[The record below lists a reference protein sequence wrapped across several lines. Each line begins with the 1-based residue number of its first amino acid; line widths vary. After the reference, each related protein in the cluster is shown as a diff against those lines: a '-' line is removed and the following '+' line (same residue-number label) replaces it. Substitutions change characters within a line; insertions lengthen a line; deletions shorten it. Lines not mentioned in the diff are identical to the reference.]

1 MHMARTEEGSMA
13 QTYQPGVTPHHQ
25 PRNEGEEPKSSGF
38 YQKGGPVEGGWGFV
52 LPREDGRIEIV
63 PARNAAVIGS
73 DEGADVRI
81 VGDDV
86 AARHARVEV
95 RADGV
100 YLEDLDSPHG
110 TFVGGV
116 RARRIGV
123 AHGDVVR
130 FGNQLA
136 VFAER
141 GLADYE
147 GKIDLATPLVLGPRD
162 IAAFVE
168 PALNHARAARSFVI
182 EGGSSIG
189 KHTLA
194 DLAARERHSNGPQ
207 ITINGK
213 GTPGES
219 VASARSQQPTT
230 WVLLHAELLP
240 RPLQLEIAQIL
251 NRIPDVVAI
260 ATLETPLDRAAADGL
275 IAPGFAALFNG
286 RRVSVPS
293 LSERRENIPGI
304 VWGLAKK
311 LDIETSRLSVEFI
324 ERIARAGWPGGIAEI
339 EEVLRDAAAQ
349 SEGTLDASS
358 IQRQLTRPPS
368 AYPSL
373 PAADDPALARER
385 LVDALAKANGSIA
398 SAARTLGMSRQAVYR
413 EAQRL
418 GLELGRRRAR

>member
-1 MHMARTEEGSMA
+1 MA
-13 QTYQPGVTPHHQ
+13 QTYQPGVTPHQ

-38 YQKGGPVEGGWGFV
+38 YQKGNGPVEGGWGFV

-81 VGDDV
+81 VGPDV
-86 AARHARVEV
+86 ASRHARVEV

-100 YLEDLDSPHG
+100 YLEDLESPHG

-123 AHGDVVR
+123 SHGDVVR

-147 GKIDLATPLVLGPRD
+147 GKIDLATPVVLGPRD
-162 IAAFVE
+162 IAAFIE
-168 PALNHARAARSFVI
+168 PALNHARAGRSFAI
-182 EGGSSIG
+182 EGGPSIG
-189 KHTLA
+189 KRTLA
-194 DLAARERHSNGPQ
+194 DLAANERQANGPVV
-207 ITINGK
+207 TINGK
-213 GTPGES
+213 GTPGDS
-219 VASARSQQPTT
+219 VASARTQQPAT
-230 WVLLHAELLP
+230 WILLHAEHLP
-240 RPLQLEIAQIL
+240 RPLQVEIGQIL
-251 NRIPDVVAI
+251 NRIPEVVAI
-260 ATLETPLDRAAADGL
+260 ATLEVPLDRATADGL
-275 IAPGFAALFNG
+275 IAPGFGALFNG
-286 RRVSVPS
+286 RRVHVPS
-293 LSERRENIPGI
+293 LSARREAIPGI
-304 VWGLAKK
+304 VWALAKK
-311 LDIETSRLSVEFI
+311 FDIDASRLSVEFI

-339 EEVLRDAAAQ
+339 EEVVRDAAGQA
-349 SEGTLDASS
+349 EGTLDASS
-358 IQRQLTRPPS
+358 IQRPLTRPPS

>member
-1 MHMARTEEGSMA
+1 MA
-13 QTYQPGVTPHHQ
+13 QTYQPGVTPHQ
-25 PRNEGEEPKSSGF
+25 TRNEGEEPKSSGF

-81 VGDDV
+81 VGPEV
-86 AARHARVEV
+86 APRHARVEV

-100 YLEDLDSPHG
+100 YLEDLESPHG

-123 AHGDVVR
+123 GHGDVVR

-147 GKIDLATPLVLGPRD
+147 GKIDLGSALVLGPRD
-162 IAAFVE
+162 IVAFVE
-168 PALNHARAARSFVI
+168 PALNHARAGRSFAL
-182 EGGSSIG
+182 EGGPSIG
-189 KHTLA
+189 KRTLA
-194 DLAARERHSNGPQ
+194 ELAARERQSQGPVV
-207 ITINGK
+207 TINGK
-213 GTPGES
+213 STPGDS
-219 VASARSQQPTT
+219 LASARAQQPAT
-230 WVLLHAELLP
+230 WILLHAEQLP
-240 RPLQLEIAQIL
+240 RPLQVEIGQML
-251 NRIPDVVAI
+251 NRTPEAVAV
-260 ATLETPLDRAAADGL
+260 ATLEVPLDRATADGMV
-275 IAPGFAALFNG
+275 APGFGALFNG
-286 RRVSVPS
+286 RRVTVPA
-293 LSERRENIPGI
+293 LSARREAIPGI
-304 VWGLAKK
+304 VWSLAKK
-311 LDIETSRLSVEFI
+311 LDIGASRLSVEFI

-339 EEVLRDAAAQ
+339 EEVLRDAAGQA
-349 SEGTLDASS
+349 EGTLDASS
-358 IQRQLTRPPS
+358 ILRPLTRPPS

>member
-1 MHMARTEEGSMA
+1 MA
-13 QTYQPGVTPHHQ
+13 QTYQPGVTPHQARH
-25 PRNEGEEPKSSGF
+25 EGEEPKSSGF
-38 YQKGGPVEGGWGFV
+38 YQKGNTVEGGWGFV

-73 DEGADVRI
+73 DESADVRI
-81 VGDDV
+81 VGNDV
-86 AARHARVEV
+86 APRHARVEV

-100 YLEDLDSPHG
+100 YLEDLDSPAG

-147 GKIDLATPLVLGPRD
+147 GKIDLATPIVLGPRD

-182 EGGSSIG
+182 EGGPSIG
-189 KHTLA
+189 KRTLA
-194 DLAARERHSNGPQ
+194 ELAARERQSNGPSV
-207 ITINGK
+207 TINGK
-213 GTPGES
+213 TA
-219 VASARSQQPTT
+219 ASDVIAQARAQQPVT
-230 WVLLHAELLP
+230 WTILHAEQLA
-240 RPLQLEIAQIL
+240 RPLQIEIVQIL
-251 NRIPDVVAI
+251 NRIPDAVAI
-260 ATLETPLDRAAADGL
+260 ATLETPLDRAAADGML
-275 IAPGFAALFNG
+275 APGFAALFSG
-286 RRVSVPS
+286 RRVAVPP
-293 LSERRENIPGI
+293 LAARRETIPGI

-311 LDIETSRLSVEFI
+311 LDIDAQRLSVEFI
-324 ERIARAGWPGGIAEI
+324 ERIGRAGWPGGIAEI
-339 EEVLRDAAAQ
+339 EEVLRDAAATQ
-349 SEGTLDASS
+349 TQGTLDASS
-358 IQRQLTRPPS
+358 IQRPLTRPPS

-418 GLELGRRRAR
+418 GLELGRRRAAR

>member
-1 MHMARTEEGSMA
+1 MHRKRTEEGSMA
-13 QTYQPGVTPHHQ
+13 QTYQPGVTPHQSRH
-25 PRNEGEEPKSSGF
+25 EGEEPKSSGF

-63 PARNAAVIGS
+63 PARNGAVIGS

-81 VGDDV
+81 VGNDI
-86 AARHARVEV
+86 AARHARIEV

-100 YLEDLDSPHG
+100 YLEDLESPHG

-168 PALNHARAARSFVI
+168 PALNHARAGRSFAI
-182 EGGSSIG
+182 EGGTSIG
-189 KHTLA
+189 KRTLA
-194 DLAARERHSNGPQ
+194 ELAAHERQSSGPVV
-207 ITINGK
+207 TINGK
-213 GTPGES
+213 GTPGDS
-219 VASARSQQPTT
+219 VASARAQQPAT
-230 WVLLHAELLP
+230 WILLHAELLP
-240 RPLQLEIAQIL
+240 RPLQVEIGQIL
-251 NRIPDVVAI
+251 NRIPEVVAI
-260 ATLETPLDRAAADGL
+260 CTLDVPLDRATADGL
-275 IAPGFAALFNG
+275 IAPGFGALFNG
-286 RRVSVPS
+286 RRVSVPP
-293 LSERRENIPGI
+293 LSARREALPCI
-304 VWGLAKK
+304 VWALAKK
-311 LDIETSRLSVEFI
+311 LDIAEARLSVEFI

-339 EEVLRDAAAQ
+339 EDVLRDAAGQ
-349 SEGTLDASS
+349 TEGTLDASS
-358 IQRQLTRPPS
+358 IQRPLTRPPS

>member
-1 MHMARTEEGSMA
+1 MA
-13 QTYQPGVTPHHQ
+13 QTYQPGVTPHH
-25 PRNEGEEPKSSGF
+25 PRHDGEEPKSSGF

-81 VGDDV
+81 VGPDV

-100 YLEDLDSPHG
+100 YLEDLESPHG

-147 GKIDLATPLVLGPRD
+147 GKIDLTTALVLGPRD

-168 PALNHARAARSFVI
+168 PALNHARAGRSFAI
-182 EGGSSIG
+182 EGGPSIG
-189 KHTLA
+189 KRTLA
-194 DLAARERHSNGPQ
+194 DLAAHERQANGPVV
-207 ITINGK
+207 TINGK

-219 VASARSQQPTT
+219 LASARTQQPAT
-230 WVLLHAELLP
+230 WILLHAEQLP
-240 RPLQLEIAQIL
+240 RPLQVEIGQIL

-260 ATLETPLDRAAADGL
+260 CTLETPLDRATADGL
-275 IAPGFAALFNG
+275 IAPGFGALFNG
-286 RRVSVPS
+286 RRVAVPP
-293 LSERRENIPGI
+293 LSARRESLPGI

-311 LDIETSRLSVEFI
+311 LDIDASRLSVEFI

-339 EEVLRDAAAQ
+339 EEVVRDAAGQA
-349 SEGTLDASS
+349 EGTLDASS
-358 IQRQLTRPPS
+358 IQRPLTRPPS

-418 GLELGRRRAR
+418 GLELGRRRAAR

>member
-1 MHMARTEEGSMA
+1 MA
-13 QTYQPGVTPHHQ
+13 QTYHPGVTPHQ

-52 LPREDGRIEIV
+52 FPREDGRIEIV

-73 DEGADVRI
+73 DESADVRI
-81 VGDDV
+81 VGTGI

-100 YLEDLDSPHG
+100 YLEDLESPHG

-136 VFAER
+136 VFVER

-147 GKIDLATPLVLGPRD
+147 GKIDLATPLVLAPRD
-162 IAAFVE
+162 IATFVE
-168 PALNHARAARSFVI
+168 PALNHARAGRSFCL
-182 EGGSSIG
+182 EGGPSTG
-189 KHTLA
+189 KRTLA
-194 DLAARERHSNGPQ
+194 ELAANERQSNGPVV
-207 ITINGK
+207 TINGQ
-213 GTPGES
+213 GTPAES
-219 VASARSQQPTT
+219 IASARAQQPAT
-230 WVLLHAELLP
+230 WILLHAEHLP
-240 RPLQLEIAQIL
+240 RPLQVELAQIL
-251 NRIPDVVAI
+251 NRLPETVAI
-260 ATLETPLDRAAADGL
+260 STLEAPLDRATADGL
-275 IAPGFAALFNG
+275 IAPGFGALFNG
-286 RRVSVPS
+286 RRVPVPS
-293 LSERRENIPGI
+293 LSMRREAIPGI
-304 VWGLAKK
+304 VWALAKK
-311 LDIETSRLSVEFI
+311 LDVDGARLSVEFI

-339 EEVLRDAAAQ
+339 EEVLRDAAGQA
-349 SEGTLDASS
+349 EGMLDASS
-358 IQRQLTRPPS
+358 IQRPLTRPPS

>member
-1 MHMARTEEGSMA
+1 MA
-13 QTYQPGVTPHHQ
+13 QTYQPGVTPHQ
-25 PRNEGEEPKSSGF
+25 TRNEGEEPKSSGF
-38 YQKGGPVEGGWGFV
+38 YQKGGTVEGGWGFV

-63 PARNAAVIGS
+63 PARNAAIIGS
-73 DEGADVRI
+73 DESADVRI
-81 VGDDV
+81 VGVDV
-86 AARHARVEV
+86 APRHARVEV

-100 YLEDLDSPHG
+100 YLEDLESPSG

-168 PALNHARAARSFVI
+168 PALNHARAGRSFVI
-182 EGGSSIG
+182 EGGPSIG
-189 KHTLA
+189 KRTLA
-194 DLAARERHSNGPQ
+194 ELAARERQSNGQ
-207 ITINGK
+207 QVTINGK
-213 GTPGES
+213 TAATES
-219 VASARSQQPTT
+219 IAAARAQQPAT
-230 WVLLHAELLP
+230 WIVLHAELLS
-240 RPLQLEIAQIL
+240 RPLQIEIVQIL
-251 NRIPDVVAI
+251 NRIPEAVAI
-260 ATLETPLDRAAADGL
+260 ATLETPLDRAAADGML
-275 IAPGFAALFNG
+275 APGFAALFSG
-286 RRVSVPS
+286 RRVAVPP
-293 LSERRENIPGI
+293 LSARRETLAGI

-311 LDIETSRLSVEFI
+311 LDIDTQRLSVEFI

-339 EEVLRDAAAQ
+339 EEVVRDAAAGQ
-349 SEGTLDASS
+349 TEGALDASS
-358 IQRQLTRPPS
+358 IQRPLTRPPS